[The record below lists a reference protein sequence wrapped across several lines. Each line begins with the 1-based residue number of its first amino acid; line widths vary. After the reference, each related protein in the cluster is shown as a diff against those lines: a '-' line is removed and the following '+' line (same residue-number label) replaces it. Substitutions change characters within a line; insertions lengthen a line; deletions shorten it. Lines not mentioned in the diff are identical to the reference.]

1 MESAGGGNAPSA
13 EMEQSATH
21 NQEIFSSTHVRI
33 FPSSILLV
41 VREMENLKC
50 WECVPEIK
58 SGFSAYFHCFPR
70 VFIVTIKTQLAT
82 KIIT

>member
-1 MESAGGGNAPSA
+1 MRTKCDAMESAGGGNAPSA

-33 FPSSILLV
+33 FPSSILYLV
-41 VREMENLKC
+41 VREMENLEC

-58 SGFSAYFHCFPR
+58 
-70 VFIVTIKTQLAT
+70 
-82 KIIT
+82 